1 MGAGMTGGCGDEGHG
16 GRWICS
22 LGATFAD
29 EAQRETLKVD
39 MMQKLQVQLNC
50 TDWELPVVERR
61 KPIEVVGER
70 TA

>member
-1 MGAGMTGGCGDEGHG
+1 MDEGHG

-22 LGATFAD
+22 LGATSVD

-39 MMQKLQVQLNC
+39 MMQKLQVQFNC
-50 TDWELPVVERR
+50 TDWELPVVGRR
-61 KPIEVVGER
+61 KPIELVGER